1 VLHAEVNGTGY
12 PLGYLL
18 LDNNGNGVS
27 GARTNIIARFLN
39 EFKARGISP
48 QFLLTDKDFAQISA
62 SQMVWPNTK
71 VQLCHWHLRRAI
83 EAKLKETKLPKRDNY
98 EPYAARHQF
107 SFIDVNFNPSNTAY
121 KATRFCPKEHHESI
135 WNLINKHLHQHPLI
149 PPYATACEIRKKAV
163 YEIYSYCKKNSLV
176 WMWSYLWREWYCWD
190 RWILWARSVYDILSI
205 LKTTMFV
212 ERHWK
217 VLKRDF
223 LYKFFRPRLDLLVY
237 TLLEKLIPLQQRKFY
252 QQLSGRETLDWKKSI
267 KSEWKKLAQKQSEI
281 DDNSNKYSTSI
292 ENWVCGCPYFLTN
305 RFMVCKHLVN
315 LKGPVDDPF
324 FKALKRNNQYP
335 FLILN
340 TAPVYKSC
348 IQVIT
353 NDIYNNHHAETNN
366 TNTDIFKDLINITQQ
381 TLDLLEEQKQSKNIL
396 WAHGVE
402 RNFNQIKNMVNE
414 INQYKRRRTMPRTW
428 KDHTHN
434 TRYLK

>member
-1 VLHAEVNGTGY
+1 MLHAEVDEMGY

-27 GARTNIIARFLN
+27 GARTNIITRFLN
-39 EFKARGISP
+39 EFKVRGISL

-62 SQMVWPNTK
+62 SQTVWPNIK
-71 VQLCHWHLRRAI
+71 IQLCHWHIRWVI
-83 EAKLKETKLPKRDNY
+83 ETKLKEIKLPKRDNY
-98 EPYAARHQF
+98 EPHAAHHQF
-107 SFIDVNFNPSNTAY
+107 SFIDINFNPSNIKY
-121 KATRFCPKEHHESI
+121 KATRFCPKEHHENI
-135 WNLINKHLHQHPLI
+135 WNLMNKHLHQHPLI
-149 PPYATACEIRKKAV
+149 PPYVTACEIRKKAV
-163 YEIYSYCKKNSLV
+163 YEIYSYCKENSLV
-176 WMWSYLWREWYCWD
+176 WMWSYLWCEWYCLG
-190 RWILWARSVYDILSI
+190 RWILWARSAYDILSI

-212 ERHWK
+212 EGHWK

-252 QQLSGRETLDWKKSI
+252 QQISGRETLDWKKSI
-267 KSEWKKLAQKQSEI
+267 KSEWKKLAQRQLEI
-281 DDNSNKYSTSI
+281 DDNTNRYNTSV
-292 ENWVCGCPYFLTN
+292 EYWVCGCPYFLIN

-315 LKGPVDDPF
+315 LKGPVDDHF

-335 FLILN
+335 FLILD
-340 TAPVYKSC
+340 TAPIYKSC
-348 IQVIT
+348 IQIVA
-353 NDIYNNHHAETNN
+353 NDIYNNHRAETNN

-381 TLDLLEEQKQSKNIL
+381 TLDLLEEQEKSRNFL

-414 INQYKRRRTMPRTW
+414 VNQYKCQRTMPRT
-428 KDHTHN
+428 
-434 TRYLK
+434 

>member
-1 VLHAEVNGTGY
+1 
-12 PLGYLL
+12 
-18 LDNNGNGVS
+18 
-27 GARTNIIARFLN
+27 
-39 EFKARGISP
+39 
-48 QFLLTDKDFAQISA
+48 
-62 SQMVWPNTK
+62 
-71 VQLCHWHLRRAI
+71 
-83 EAKLKETKLPKRDNY
+83 
-98 EPYAARHQF
+98 
-107 SFIDVNFNPSNTAY
+107 
-121 KATRFCPKEHHESI
+121 
-135 WNLINKHLHQHPLI
+135 
-149 PPYATACEIRKKAV
+149 
-163 YEIYSYCKKNSLV
+163 
-176 WMWSYLWREWYCWD
+176 
-190 RWILWARSVYDILSI
+190 
-205 LKTTMFV
+205 MFV
-212 ERHWK
+212 EGHWK

-237 TLLEKLIPLQQRKFY
+237 TLLEKLVPLQQRKFY

-267 KSEWKKLAQKQSEI
+267 KSEWKKLAQRQLV
-281 DDNSNKYSTSI
+281 DDNSTEYNTNI

-315 LKGPVDDPF
+315 LKGLVDDPF

-335 FLILN
+335 FLILD

-353 NDIYNNHHAETNN
+353 NDIYNNHYAETNN

-381 TLDLLEEQKQSKNIL
+381 TLDLLEEQERSKNIL
-396 WAHGVE
+396 WAHGIE
-402 RNFNQIKNMVNE
+402 RNFNQIKNMINE